1 MVTLN
6 VTRLDLLLQEK
17 QMIKVKEKLDKCNK
31 EKLLEFC
38 DVLDITINKA
48 TTRKV
53 CWLSIIDA
61 F

>member
-1 MVTLN
+1 
-6 VTRLDLLLQEK
+6 
-17 QMIKVKEKLDKCNK
+17 MIKVKEKLDKCNK

-48 TTRKV
+48 TSRKV